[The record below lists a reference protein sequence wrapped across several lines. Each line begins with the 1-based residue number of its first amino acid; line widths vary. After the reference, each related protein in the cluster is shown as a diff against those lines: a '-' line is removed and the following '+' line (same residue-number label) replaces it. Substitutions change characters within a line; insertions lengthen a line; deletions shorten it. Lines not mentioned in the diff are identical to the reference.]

1 MERSTDIKKER
12 NFLTV
17 GEVISYLKD
26 FDQGKPISFLLVDS
40 ETRKV
45 FMPSGVRFFAE
56 EPCIFVEVD
65 KAQDIDKVL
74 ERKERKIR

>member
-45 FMPSGVRFFAE
+45 FLPSGVRFFAE
-56 EPCIFVEVD
+56 EPCIFVELD

-74 ERKERKIR
+74 EGKE